1 MKLRTRV
8 TELPSPGPAVRPAR
22 LKVSLGL
29 LFVGAGALA
38 LWFLIG
44 PTLGTGHYYGSLL
57 NRSTYGY
64 NKPVM
69 LLFVP
74 YGLALFAWWRGSRV
88 PVWGLFAG
96 AVALHLLFLF
106 PPPPQS
112 QDFYQYLFY
121 GKMQALY
128 HANPYVVHPSVYY
141 QNSWYALIRWPNQ
154 TSVYGPAWTAI
165 CALVAKVAG
174 NNLPLA
180 YVLLKLVV
188 FGADVSIMTM
198 IVKASKDRTDRD
210 DAAGWGLLAYAWN
223 PLILMTVP
231 LGGMADVAIAA
242 AFIGALLARRRG
254 RTGVATVLLTLASL
268 IKVYAAIGLLLHLV
282 LLARERKWKVASRHA
297 AVAAALAAAAYAPY
311 WAGLKT
317 FRAVLNVAN
326 LTNHSLM
333 GTLQRLLVPVFQAT
347 GFADPINDA
356 AAAVRWLAAP
366 LLLGVVIWTVAKVR
380 SEPELWH
387 GVLIVLAAYT
397 YLTPWYLYWYIVAP
411 LALVAVLPRNRLT
424 APLLTFSATTLI
436 LVRFP
441 PWLLGQVAQTLIRYV
456 PPVFLF
462 LRERDLPLI
471 QPIPQLIRMPQP
483 KPCHP
488 RQAVHEAGRFVTMI

>member
-1 MKLRTRV
+1 
-8 TELPSPGPAVRPAR
+8 
-22 LKVSLGL
+22 
-29 LFVGAGALA
+29 
-38 LWFLIG
+38 
-44 PTLGTGHYYGSLL
+44 
-57 NRSTYGY
+57 
-64 NKPVM
+64 
-69 LLFVP
+69 
-74 YGLALFAWWRGSRV
+74 
-88 PVWGLFAG
+88 
-96 AVALHLLFLF
+96 
-106 PPPPQS
+106 
-112 QDFYQYLFY
+112 
-121 GKMQALY
+121 
-128 HANPYVVHPSVYY
+128 
-141 QNSWYALIRWPNQ
+141 
-154 TSVYGPAWTAI
+154 
-165 CALVAKVAG
+165 
-174 NNLPLA
+174 
-180 YVLLKLVV
+180 V

-268 IKVYAAIGLLLHLV
+268 IKVYAAVGLLLHLV

-297 AVAAALAAAAYAPY
+297 AVAAALTAAAYAPY

-411 LALVAVLPRNRLT
+411 AGAGGGAASQPADRAAPDVFRHHADPR
-424 APLLTFSATTLI
+424 SI
-436 LVRFP
+436 
-441 PWLLGQVAQTLIRYV
+441 
-456 PPVFLF
+456 PPVVVGTGGP
-462 LRERDLPLI
+462 DADPLCAARV
-471 QPIPQLIRMPQP
+471 PVPARTRPAADP
-483 KPCHP
+483 ADPPTPPDAPAEAPPSAAKPSTKP
-488 RQAVHEAGRFVTMI
+488 AASSR